1 MDAREVIERFVRA
14 ASDGDENA
22 AARCVTEDAVIVLTG
37 GRTLPQG
44 PAGARAFAA
53 RHAES
58 DGRKQSVEL
67 RDIAQ
72 RDGGYWL
79 ASLHLANTEVATGDT
94 LYEFDV
100 GGVIRVDGDLIARV
114 EAFASPQ
121 EAEAA
126 LDPQSH

>member
-14 ASDGDENA
+14 ASDGDESA
-22 AARCVTEDAVIVLTG
+22 AATCVTEDAVFVLTG
-37 GRTLPQG
+37 GRTLPRG

-72 RDGGYWL
+72 RDGGQWL
-79 ASLHLANTEVATGDT
+79 ATLHLANTEVATGDT

-100 GGVIRVDGDLIARV
+100 GGVIRLDGALIARV

-126 LDPQSH
+126 LDQV

>member
-14 ASDGDENA
+14 ASGGDEDA
-22 AARCVTEDAVIVLTG
+22 AAACVTEDAVIVVPG
-37 GRTLPQG
+37 GRTLPPG

-53 RHAES
+53 QHAES

-67 RDIAQ
+67 RDLAQ
-72 RDGGYWL
+72 RDGGHWL
-79 ASLHLANTEVATGDT
+79 ASLHLASTEVATGAT
-94 LYEFDV
+94 LYEFHV
-100 GGVIRVDGDLIARV
+100 GGVFRVEGDVISRI

-126 LDPQSH
+126 LDPQSR